1 MIWLSNCSTLNVP
14 DEDIFETHLT
24 AKLDIRVF
32 IEHTR
37 DKLKRW
43 NRRKTKKTTFSH
55 ILMSLRR
62 LSLTAITGTQ
72 GIGIFFYSDTVIWLF
87 LIFRRC
93 SLKWHY
99 AKASF
104 DLNAKASQFYK
115 GKFIIMW
122 PYLNTIFDTIQK
134 NKNKK

>member
-43 NRRKTKKTTFSH
+43 NRRKTKKNHVLAYSH
-55 ILMSLRR
+55 VTETSVINSNYGH
-62 LSLTAITGTQ
+62 TGYWH
-72 GIGIFFYSDTVIWLF
+72 FFYSDTVIWLF

-134 NKNKK
+134 KNKK